1 MRKIFGTIAGVLI
14 AFLLVTITD
23 LTSSALFPAG
33 TLDTAD
39 PTVVAAYVAG
49 LPLVAKLIVV
59 SGWLDR
65 DRSAGRGCA
74 SASTTGQLGGW
85 IVTAVFLAGGL
96 VNQLSLPH
104 PLWMQICSVVLP
116 FLGGLLARRL
126 HHKPYPGEPLL
137 G

>member
-59 SGWLDR
+59 SGWLIAPFGGAWLCLRINDW
-65 DRSAGRGCA
+65 
-74 SASTTGQLGGW
+74 QLGGW